1 MIDSIF
7 STPIQNCN
15 EILMMIH
22 CGYVI
27 EFYIICT
34 CSSVRLYLLSFY
46 IPRSRNHH
54 RGGHVKNQ
62 LPVRHRA
69 MHANALNELG
79 RFLKRENLFI
89 EQDAKN
95 SGE

>member
-1 MIDSIF
+1 MMIDGRLLNNFI
-7 STPIQNCN
+7 
-15 EILMMIH
+15 M
-22 CGYVI
+22 
-27 EFYIICT
+27 CT

-89 EQDAKN
+89 EKDAKN